1 MFPKPIQQQSR
12 AVGVIY
18 RIAVPVT
25 LLLWLLPLIA
35 VFLTSMRSL
44 ADINAGNYWGIPTE
58 IALVHNYA
66 EVFQQTPMARYL
78 LNSLIIAIPSVIGA
92 IALAT
97 VAGFALAKYH
107 FRGNLLLFALFVGG
121 NFVPFQILM
130 IPVRNFSLDI
140 GLYNTYWALILFY
153 IAFQSG
159 FCVFF
164 MRNFIAELPDDL
176 LEVARTE
183 GVGEFKIFIH
193 IVLPLV
199 RPALAALSVLVF
211 TYVWNDYFW
220 ALVLVQSDSVRP
232 VTTALQSLQGHFT
245 ASWQLVS
252 AAALIAAMP
261 PVVLFFAMQRHFVA
275 GLTLG
280 ASKG

>member
-1 MFPKPIQQQSR
+1 MFPKPIQKQSR
-12 AVGVIY
+12 AVQIGY
-18 RIAVPVT
+18 RIAVPVV

-44 ADINAGNYWGIPTE
+44 ADINAGNYWGVPTQ
-58 IALVHNYA
+58 ITLVHNFA
-66 EVFQQTPMARYL
+66 EVFQQTPMLRYL
-78 LNSLIIAIPSVIGA
+78 INSLIITIPSVIGA

-97 VAGFALAKYH
+97 VAGFALAKYR
-107 FRGNLLLFALFVGG
+107 FRGSVFLFALFVGG
-121 NFVPFQILM
+121 NFVPYQILM
-130 IPVRNFSLDI
+130 VPVRNFSLAI

-183 GVGEFKIFIH
+183 GVSEFKIFIH

-199 RPALAALSVLVF
+199 RPALAALSVLIF

-261 PVVLFFAMQRHFVA
+261 PAVLFFAMQRHFVA

>member
-1 MFPKPIQQQSR
+1 MFPKPIQKRST
-12 AVGVIY
+12 ATGIAY
-18 RIAVPVT
+18 RVAVPVV

-35 VFLTSMRSL
+35 VFLTSIRSL
-44 ADINAGNYWGIPTE
+44 ADINAGNYWGMPSQLSLIE
-58 IALVHNYA
+58 NYA
-66 EVFQQTPMARYL
+66 AVFQQTPMLRYL
-78 LNSLIIAIPSVIGA
+78 INSLVITIPAVAGA

-97 VAGFALAKYH
+97 IAGFALAKYR
-107 FRGNLLLFALFVGG
+107 FRGNILLFALFVGG

-130 IPVRNFSLDI
+130 VPVRTFSLHL
-140 GLYNTYWALILFY
+140 GLYDTYWALILFHM
-153 IAFQSG
+153 AFQSG

-183 GVGEFKIFIH
+183 GVGEFKIFIY
-193 IVLPLV
+193 IILPLV
-199 RPALAALSVLVF
+199 RPALAALSVLIF

-232 VTTALQSLQGHFT
+232 VTTALQTLQGHFT

-252 AAALIAAMP
+252 AAAIIAALP
-261 PVVLFFAMQRHFVA
+261 PVALFFAMQRHFVA

-280 ASKG
+280 ATKG